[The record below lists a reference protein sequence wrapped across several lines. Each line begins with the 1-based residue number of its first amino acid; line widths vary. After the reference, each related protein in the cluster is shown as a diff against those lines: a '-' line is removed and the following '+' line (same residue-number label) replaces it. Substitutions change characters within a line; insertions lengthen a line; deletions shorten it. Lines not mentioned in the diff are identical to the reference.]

1 MSTASEIKERSTGY
15 FLEREI
21 YPEILNKYSGNFYP
35 EGMNQRPFII
45 VIMSTETC

>member
-35 EGMNQRPFII
+35 EVNE
-45 VIMSTETC
+45 STSIHNCDNVN